1 MKSRR
6 HPEKRVAQT
15 IPSTLP
21 SKASEGEK
29 RLFAVL
35 KRLPDEVVV
44 YYEPVIDNRNP
55 DFVVVLPTLGVL
67 LVEVKGWYL
76 PDIIGGDTH
85 SVRVREG
92 EREVVHAHPLRQAS
106 EYKYRLMDFCK
117 QDKQISVLVNP
128 SGPYAGK
135 FQFPFASF
143 ALLSNIKRDN
153 LSKLPDRSQAVFPPA
168 IVATRDQLQ
177 EWEELDSAAMMDVL
191 KGYFDTFIARMTKNQ
206 VNIVKAILHPE
217 IFLGLDLINTAQS
230 DEPTVKVLDAKQEE
244 LARDIGAGH
253 RLVFGVAG
261 SGKTVL
267 LLARAK
273 LIARLTPQARVLVL
287 CYNVSFGAYLADAL
301 KDFKAILVMTFHSWG
316 VRNGAKWNDGDDAK
330 LGEHLLAKLQAGALD
345 TKRYDTVLVDE
356 AQDFD
361 PTWYGC
367 VLAAM
372 KDPTDGELL
381 IVGDGGQGLYKR
393 NKVSWKQLGI
403 HAAGRTQYL
412 HANYRNTRPIVSLAT
427 RFVNKSG
434 ESNEDSLSAPSV
446 DPDKC
451 IRLAGSETVL
461 LTKETK
467 QDEVDRVVRVVG
479 DLLDGRWFGETIPPL
494 KPDQIGILYRMDH
507 GLING
512 FRDRLKAI
520 KRDCPVVW
528 LTEKGKNAKG
538 RIGEA
543 GVKILT
549 MHSSKGLQFKA
560 VILLFA
566 GDCPADFPDTTEEEE
581 RSLFYVALTRA
592 EDYLAISSSN
602 GSKFIKEI
610 QAAGA

>member
-1 MKSRR
+1 M
-6 HPEKRVAQT
+6 AQT